1 MKTLRLST
9 KITLNTIILSV
20 ICVVAL
26 LGIINFRVRE
36 MILEQAQE
44 GFRSDNAHMARDVDD
59 WVNRFINLLD
69 AKYMFAVYGPADA
82 LPYMAVGFYESY
94 DEIAISFFAFTETGT
109 AISSVEGELPPE
121 WELYSRPWYIAAIA
135 NPGHVAVQSPFWSV
149 VEATWATSTSR
160 TVTYADGRPGVVSF
174 TIKLEDVFYMMGEFA
189 IEGGGYVFLIDQ
201 EAVVISHPR
210 AMPIPDI
217 PLVNLRDLNIYDDVL
232 QNILTGYADF
242 ERFVTYDGTPAYILS
257 RELDSSG
264 WLMVSVIYASNIYAT
279 VNSLTTVIMLTASVA
294 MVFLSALVLS
304 YVSHLIRKAIAKSV
318 TEFRESSS
326 AIAVGEEL
334 IISKNKDGS
343 FGLDEVSNEFDRNL
357 VIMNNVLQDLTKFSH
372 ELGINNN
379 VDYRVESERYT
390 GAFKEVIESING
402 FADKFMEAIDQA
414 IKEREYAEISD
425 ANNQAKSRFLATM
438 SHEIRTPMNAI
449 LGITEI
455 ELRKPAINPETKEA
469 LEKIHVSGEML
480 LAIINDILDLSKIE
494 SGKMEIAH
502 EKCEIASILSD
513 VIVLNLMRIDDKPV
527 EFEVDVN
534 ETVPAYML
542 GDELRIKQILN
553 NILSN
558 AFKYTHK
565 GKVKMKVDAAPAQD
579 NPETYTFSI
588 VIHDTGQGM
597 TPNQVEALFNP
608 YSRFNLEENLFTE
621 GTGLGMSITA
631 NLVELMNG
639 DIHVES
645 APGKGTVVIINIPL
659 KTASRV
665 QIGRETVESL
675 SKFKSQGSSQVKNAK
690 ISREPMPYG
699 RVLVVDDVD
708 MNIYVAKGLMSPYG
722 LQIESVK
729 SGLGAVEKI
738 KGGSE
743 YHIVFM
749 DHMMPVMDGMEA
761 TKIIRSL
768 GYQKPIV
775 ALTANALVG
784 QSNLFLENGFD
795 DFLSKPIDTRIL
807 DMLLVR
813 YVRDVQ
819 PPEVLEKVRMEKKSP
834 DGDLESFENYI
845 ESSGMTEM
853 LNVEFAKSQKNF
865 SRELAHALYVGDFE
879 QARFLAHTI
888 KGVAQIIGETDLS
901 ENARKAETLYGSGT
915 PSEEVSKT
923 LMQKADAVIKK
934 ILDKHPDVLIEE
946 GHP

>member
-9 KITLNTIILSV
+9 KITLSTILLSA
-20 ICVVAL
+20 ICVAAL
-26 LGIINFRVRE
+26 LGVINFRVRE

-44 GFRSDNAHMARDVDD
+44 GFRKDNGHMARDVDE

-69 AKYMFAVYGPADA
+69 AKYMFAAYGPAEA
-82 LPYMAVGFYESY
+82 LPYIAVGFYESY
-94 DEIAISFFAFTETGT
+94 DEIAISFFAFSETGT

-121 WELYSRPWYIAAIA
+121 WELYTRPWYTAAIQD
-135 NPGHVAVQSPFWSV
+135 PGHVAVQSPFWSV

-174 TIKLEDVFYMMGEFA
+174 TIKLEDVFFMMGEFE
-189 IEGGGYVFLIDQ
+189 IDGGGYVFLIDK

-210 AMPIPDI
+210 AMPVPDI
-217 PLVNLRDLNIYDDVL
+217 PLVNLRDLYIYEVVL
-232 QNILTGYADF
+232 PYILTGYADF
-242 ERFVTYDGTPAYILS
+242 VRFVAYGGIHAYVLS

-279 VNSLTTVIMLTASVA
+279 VNSLTTIIMVTASVA
-294 MVFLSALVLS
+294 MVLLSALVLS
-304 YVSHLIRKAIAKSV
+304 YVSYLIRKAIAKSV
-318 TEFRESSS
+318 MEFSESSS

-334 IISKNKDGS
+334 IISENKDGS
-343 FGLDEVSNEFDRNL
+343 FGLDEISNEFDRNL
-357 VIMNNVLQDLTKFSH
+357 IIMNNVLQDLSKFSH

-379 VDYRVESERYT
+379 VNYRVESQRYT

-402 FADKFMEAIDQA
+402 FADKFMEALNQA

-449 LGITEI
+449 LGIAEI
-455 ELRKPAINPETKEA
+455 ELRKPVINPETKEA
-469 LEKIHVSGEML
+469 LEKIYVSGEML

-494 SGKMEIAH
+494 SGKMEITQ

-513 VIVLNLMRIDDKPV
+513 VVVLNLMRIDDKPV
-527 EFEVDVN
+527 EFEVDAN
-534 ETVPAYML
+534 ETVPAHML

-558 AFKYTHK
+558 AFKYTHT
-565 GKVKMKVDAAPAQD
+565 GKVKMEVNAAPAQD
-579 NPETYTFSI
+579 SHETYTYSI
-588 VIHDTGQGM
+588 VISDTGQGM
-597 TPNQVEALFNP
+597 TPDQLETLFNP
-608 YSRFNLEENLFTE
+608 YARFNLEKNLFTE

-639 DIHVES
+639 NIRVES
-645 APGKGTVVIINIPL
+645 TPGEGTTVTIKIPL
-659 KTASRV
+659 KIASQV
-665 QIGRETVESL
+665 KIGRETSKSL
-675 SKFKSQGSSQVKNAK
+675 SKFKSHGSPQLQRVKL
-690 ISREPMPYG
+690 SREPMPYG
-699 RVLVVDDVD
+699 RVLIVDDVD

-729 SGLGAVEKI
+729 TGLGAIEKI
-738 KGGSE
+738 RRGSD
-743 YHIVFM
+743 YDIIFM

-761 TKIIRSL
+761 TKQIRQL
-768 GYQKPIV
+768 GYKKPIV
-775 ALTANALVG
+775 ALTANAVVG
-784 QSNLFLENGFD
+784 QSNIFLENGFD

-819 PPEVLEKVRMEKKSP
+819 PPEVLAASRGERENP
-834 DGDLESFENYI
+834 DKDLESFEDYI
-845 ESSGMTEM
+845 ESSGMSEM
-853 LNVEFAKSQKNF
+853 LNIEFAKSQKDF
-865 SRELAHALYVGDFE
+865 AKELDNALKNGDLE

-888 KGVAQIIGETDLS
+888 KGVALIIGETDLS
-901 ENARKAETLYGSGT
+901 ETAKEAEALYASGT
-915 PSEEVSKT
+915 PSEEVSKI
-923 LMQKADAVIKK
+923 LMVKADGVIKK
-934 ILDKHPDVLIEE
+934 ILEQHPTIFIEE